1 MIEPPWKLL
10 REIRCSDSQSPRT
23 MLRYIQD
30 YMNTDSGLPS
40 KFEQSLF
47 VGRVFQ
53 MALCLSLATLVMLGC
68 GSGATPANTGGKSTS
83 RDSRQMQKQSN
94 SLFRSIVSRL
104 NRLPE
109 SCQLDLTPPSIML
122 DGRSSANGQDI
133 MATITRRPGDVDG
146 PINYLLVTSSNGR
159 FKAAEI
165 EPGDTIKYFAKYDR
179 ATQDRINAVGE
190 ADIVTFDS
198 FDLFVAQVL
207 DNNTLLI
214 AGSLPVENLTPY
226 KVEIWR
232 NVDDRM
238 KEIDYEI
245 ARYDTRRDPAL
256 NWQPTADDSEI
267 ELLVEN
273 LNQWIRQSKGTGTK
287 SSWADPAALIST
299 LPESIR
305 TNKKLATLLKPED
318 LKKGKFQ
325 SEEGRLLQGITWQR
339 SVSIWSRGES
349 LEALDQACQM
359 FDWVVRNVQLI
370 KNSEE
375 SPHILWEVMLYGR
388 GTAAQRAWL
397 FAALCQQQ
405 NLPAVIVEF
414 PQENTKPYLLVGVK
428 TDEGLSLF
436 DPRLGLPL
444 PGETGKA
451 IGADRTVA
459 TLETLKK
466 NPAWLRSLDLDD
478 QNFPL
483 QEANLSEARIR
494 LVADP
499 FALTDRAS
507 RLDDQLGG
515 ADRHAIALRVS
526 AYDSILTED
535 LEPVLWEFPFQT
547 YVSKFTVGQ
556 NVRKQEVK
564 RFLPYAWRPALWNGR
579 ALHFRGKRSSTQYS
593 DSGEEM
599 NDLRDAGRLYMSPRV
614 RPTEKR
620 LQASL
625 EGSEVKLE
633 IFSTAKAM
641 ATYWLSLI
649 AYEQGRYKNAERWLD
664 NAAFDSK
671 YAKTMKLDLDY
682 QRARLHEAQNEFD
695 KAAEILSS
703 DKTTPQQDG
712 NRLRAKWLVDKG
724 DPSESEVET
733 AAEESGDESDEN

>member
-1 MIEPPWKLL
+1 
-10 REIRCSDSQSPRT
+10 
-23 MLRYIQD
+23 
-30 YMNTDSGLPS
+30 
-40 KFEQSLF
+40 
-47 VGRVFQ
+47 
-53 MALCLSLATLVMLGC
+53 MLGC
-68 GSGATPANTGGKSTS
+68 GSGSNATNRDALGGKSAS
-83 RDSRQMQKQSN
+83 RDSRQIQKQSS

-109 SCQLDLTPPSIML
+109 SCQLELTPPSIML
-122 DGRSSANGQDI
+122 DGRSSSSGQDI
-133 MATITRRPGDVDG
+133 MATITRRPGDADG
-146 PINYLLVTSSNGR
+146 PINYLLVSSGNGR

-179 ATQDRINAVGE
+179 ATQDRIDAVGE

-198 FDLFVAQVL
+198 FDLFVAQVI

-287 SSWADPAALIST
+287 SSWTDPTSLIST

-305 TNKKLATLLKPED
+305 SNKKLATLLELEG
-318 LKKGKFQ
+318 LKNGKFQ
-325 SEEGRLLQGITWQR
+325 SEEGRLLQGITWLR
-339 SVSIWSRGES
+339 SVSTWSRGDS

-370 KNSEE
+370 KSNEE
-375 SPHILWEVMLYGR
+375 SPHLLWEVMLYGR
-388 GTAAQRAWL
+388 GTTTQRAWL

-405 NLPAVIVEF
+405 NLPAVIVEV
-414 PQENTKPYLLVGVK
+414 PQKDTKPYILVGVK

-444 PGETGKA
+444 PGESGKG
-451 IGADRTVA
+451 IGSGRTVA

-466 NPAWLRSLDLDD
+466 NPAWLRSLDLED
-478 QNFPL
+478 QEYPL
-483 QEANLSEARIR
+483 QGINLNEVRIR

-515 ADRHAIALRVS
+515 ADRHAIVFKVS
-526 AYDSILTED
+526 AFDSVLTED
-535 LEPVLWEFPFQT
+535 VEPVLWEFPFQT
-547 YVSKFTVGQ
+547 YVSKFSVGQ
-556 NVRKQEVK
+556 NARKQEIK

-579 ALHFRGKRSSTQYS
+579 VLHFRGKRSNTQYS
-593 DSGEEM
+593 ESGEEM

-614 RPTEKR
+614 RPTKKR

-625 EGSEVKLE
+625 QGSVVKLE

-649 AYEQGRYKNAERWLD
+649 AYEQGRYQNAERWLD

-671 YAKTMKLDLDY
+671 YAKALNLDLDY
-682 QRARLHEAQNEFD
+682 QRARLLESQDEFD
-695 KAAEILSS
+695 KAAELLSS
-703 DKTTPQQDG
+703 DKTTPQRHG
-712 NRLRAKWLVDKG
+712 NHLRAKWLLDSGETNELEVD
-724 DPSESEVET
+724 T
-733 AAEESGDESDEN
+733 AEEASDNEQEDN